1 MGLLPAAYYR
11 PTCSCLIWSLV
22 HFWSCRSTIFTLRC
36 HVAPWKHKK
45 FAPSSILLEFLIL
58 VKLCLQKQKR
68 HLCSWFFC
76 FHFSLFEKSSQFSI
90 KWPKRSWW
98 SPPRFFLRWS
108 FFSLK
113 TFSQLKCFVF
123 EALGPIRVVAFFV
136 GEVFGS
142 DTYLQIFFLLKNV
155 ERFFP

>member
-36 HVAPWKHKK
+36 HAAPWKHKK
-45 FAPSSILLEFLIL
+45 FAPSSILFRVSHTCKIVSSKTKKPSLFL
-58 VKLCLQKQKR
+58 V
-68 HLCSWFFC
+68 FC
-76 FHFSLFEKSSQFSI
+76 FHFSLFEKFSI